1 MERFYG
7 ELAVWW
13 PHISPVEDYAEEAAE
28 IGRRLEPAREI
39 LELGSGGGSNA
50 FHLKRRFAL
59 TLVDVSEEMLA
70 VSRELNPECEH
81 LAGDM
86 RMLRL
91 GREFDAVLVHDAI
104 DYMTTEDDLR
114 AAFATAFAHCRPGGV
129 ALFIPDEIAETF
141 APGADHGGTGDVR
154 YLEWSWDPDPTD
166 TWTLTEYVFL
176 LRDTDRVR
184 SVHETHRHG
193 LFARDTWLRLLRETG
208 FEASAVLEETT
219 EDRAPRVM
227 FRATAP
233 G

>member
-7 ELAVWW
+7 EFAVWW

-227 FRATAP
+227 FQATAP